1 MSIISDIS
9 AAIGEVKKN
18 FNAISQA
25 SDKIM
30 KSDGSNGES
39 RFFARPMDSVAR
51 AAKKSVL
58 YFPVVMSE
66 SIGADTAA
74 TIAKAIQVRAAE
86 YVRLMISN
94 MGTINAAR
102 TGKQAVV
109 AAIRGATLKDA
120 LMKEE
125 FIQANPF
132 VRKNLAELVEHTFL
146 EDGLRDPLEK
156 MLVVEAS
163 PMPPTPSRPMNT
175 KALTPDAA
183 ADLAANMYQKA
194 RGGYGPDRDEVE
206 RIVTGILR
214 NPYIANAREMLISK
228 GLGDVVADLEYR
240 AFKKSDHAER
250 YRNTDA
256 VQASSAVDHAK
267 ELFDNGTQEG
277 RARAKAIVG
286 ELIGRHGHDVV
297 EMIRTAGMGAL
308 IAELDLAYDE
318 QEAARLRRKELDDPA
333 AVEAQRRREEVAE
346 AIRQANRMTTGKD
359 PRSSPQGMAAA
370 TKIIQ
375 DIMATGD
382 PTGIGALRNNKA
394 TARIVN
400 MLEKLP
406 DGVVRDGA
414 YDISATSNKVTVAG
428 NIDFNKLNQFQPVLL
443 NLEIRYES
451 NEGEPMPITDTLM
464 LGVKGVAHPIPS
476 LDIVTGLGTALQR
489 DSLVLQFFRM
499 TSGETSF
506 LKDFVLNL
514 NVAKSRSSARTTSGT
529 KMLETLRRQSEWND
543 RRGNWLVAAIT
554 KRNFIPPTTTMV
566 ITADEVDKI
575 RSLYGVDFSKPAV
588 VRELLRS
595 HNLMGFMIVDEAIG
609 LVRVFEDGDDDFD
622 RLPIDTLKAQG
633 KETSVKD
640 IMTILARS

>member
-9 AAIGEVKKN
+9 AAIDEVKK
-18 FNAISQA
+18 SLGSVTKA
-25 SDKIM
+25 SDRIM
-30 KSDGSNGES
+30 KSGDRDNEV
-39 RFFARPMDSVAR
+39 RFFSRPIDSVAR

-58 YFPVVMSE
+58 YFPVITSE
-66 SIGADTAA
+66 SISAESASI
-74 TIAKAIQVRAAE
+74 IAKAIQVRAAE

-94 MGTINAAR
+94 MEPVDAANV
-102 TGKQAVV
+102 GKQAVV
-109 AAIRGATLKDA
+109 SAIRGATLKDA

-125 FIQANPF
+125 FLQANHLVP
-132 VRKNLAELVEHTFL
+132 KALSQLVEHAFA
-146 EDGLRDPLEK
+146 EDGLRAPLEAI
-156 MLVVEAS
+156 VITEAA
-163 PMPPTPSRPMNT
+163 PPPKTPMNPT
-175 KALTPDAA
+175 RGLTADAA
-183 ADLAANMYQKA
+183 ADLAANMYAKA
-194 RGGYGPDRDEVE
+194 RGGYGPDREEVE
-206 RIVTGILR
+206 RIVASILK
-214 NPYIANAREMLISK
+214 NPFNANAREMLINK

-240 AFKKSDHAER
+240 SFKKSDHAER

-256 VQASSAVDHAK
+256 LQASSAVDHAA
-267 ELFDNGTQEG
+267 ELFGNGTQEG
-277 RARAKAIVG
+277 RVRAKAIVS
-286 ELIGRHGHDVV
+286 ELIGRHGKSVV
-297 EMIRTAGMGAL
+297 NQIRNAGMGAL

-318 QEAARLRRKELDDPA
+318 QEAARLRRKSLDDPA
-333 AVEAQRRREEVAE
+333 AVEAARRKEQVAE
-346 AIRQANRMTTGKD
+346 AIRQAGRTTPDGR
-359 PRSSPQGMAAA
+359 PSPQGMAAA

-382 PTGIGALRNNKA
+382 ATGIGALRANKA
-394 TARIVN
+394 TERIVN

-406 DGVVRDGA
+406 EGVIRDGA
-414 YDISATSNKVTVAG
+414 YDISGTSNKVTVAG

-443 NLEIRYES
+443 NLEIRYKS
-451 NEGEPMPITDTLM
+451 KDGEPMPIVDTLM
-464 LGVKGVAHPIPS
+464 LGVKGIAHPIPS
-476 LDIVTGLGTALQR
+476 MDLVTGLGTALQR

-514 NVAKSRSSARTTSGT
+514 DVAKARSSAKTTTGK
-529 KMLETLRRQSEWND
+529 KMLETLRRQSEWNA
-543 RRGNWLVAAIT
+543 RRSNWLIAAIT
-554 KRNFIPPTTTMV
+554 KRNFIPPTATV
-566 ITADEVDKI
+566 VVTADEVDRV

-622 RLPIDTLKAQG
+622 RVPMDTLKAQG

>member
-30 KSDGSNGES
+30 KDDGSNGES

-58 YFPVVMSE
+58 YFPVVTSE
-66 SIGADTAA
+66 SISAAAAA
-74 TIAKAIQVRAAE
+74 TIAKAVQVRAAE

-94 MGTINAAR
+94 MGPVEAAK

-109 AAIRGATLKDA
+109 SAIRGATLKDA

-125 FIQANPF
+125 FIEANPF
-132 VRKNLAELVEHTFL
+132 VRKNLSDLVEHAFL
-146 EDGLRDPLEK
+146 EDGLRAPMEK
-156 MLVVEAS
+156 ILVSEAS
-163 PMPPTPSRPMNT
+163 PPPPPPNRPMNT
-175 KALTPDAA
+175 KVLSPEAA
-183 ADLAANMYQKA
+183 ADLAANMYSKA
-194 RGGYGPDRDEVE
+194 RGGYGPDRDVVE
-206 RIVTGILR
+206 RIVAGILK
-214 NPYIANAREMLISK
+214 NPYVANAREMLISK

-240 AFKKSDHAER
+240 SFKKSDHAER
-250 YRNTDA
+250 YKNTDA

-277 RARAKAIVG
+277 RARAKAIVS

-297 EMIRTAGMGAL
+297 EMIRNAGMGAL

-318 QEAARLRRKELDDPA
+318 QEAVRLRRKMMDDPA
-333 AVEAQRRREEVAE
+333 AVEAAHRREQIAE
-346 AIRQANRMTTGKD
+346 AIRQASRTMPDGR
-359 PRSSPQGMAAA
+359 PSPQGMAAA
-370 TKIIQ
+370 TRAIQ
-375 DIMATGD
+375 DMMATGD
-382 PTGIGALRNNKA
+382 ATGIGALRNNKA

-406 DGVVRDGA
+406 EGVVRDGA
-414 YDISATSNKVTVAG
+414 YDISATNNKAAVAG

-443 NLEIRYES
+443 NLEIRYKS
-451 NEGEPMPITDTLM
+451 NEGEPLPITDTLM

-476 LDIVTGLGTALQR
+476 MDIVTGLGTALQR

-514 NVAKSRSSARTTSGT
+514 NVAKARSSARTTSGT
-529 KMLETLRRQSEWND
+529 KMLETLRRQSEWNE